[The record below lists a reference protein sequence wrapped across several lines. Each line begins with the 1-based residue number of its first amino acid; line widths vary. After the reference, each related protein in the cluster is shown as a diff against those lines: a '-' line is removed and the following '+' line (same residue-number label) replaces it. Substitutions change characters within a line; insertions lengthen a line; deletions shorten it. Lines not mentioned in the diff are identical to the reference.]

1 VSGSFIAGKTLY
13 LLDKYNTLCF
23 CYNELMKIPATM
35 GTQHPDSA
43 SKYVPIQE
51 EAQEAATALTPP
63 PEGLGLE
70 EFMID
75 FEGKMTPYH
84 QTAEVVHLLLEKNLM
99 PGRDVWLTPRISSA
113 TEETVFRQI
122 MALMS
127 IIEADYDL
135 MRSSNDAGSIKEV
148 ILPMVRGAAD
158 LTALRR
164 RIADVLD
171 LAHKEFG
178 LKKDP
183 NSLQVIPL
191 VEEVPQMVNFAGFFQ
206 DYYRLCQEQK
216 FKVKRLRFMMARSD
230 SAMIYGLVAS
240 VLAVKIMIATAY
252 KTGDQ
257 LNLQVAPILGGGAL
271 PFRGHVRYE
280 NLTNLLTEFAGIR
293 TVTIQSGLRYDHSQE
308 TVQKLAAQL
317 RKVLPDSKP
326 LVLHPEEF
334 SFLKEL
340 IAYFS
345 LAYMQKFSKVA
356 PIVADLADIIPKQRD
371 RLTERGP
378 TGYARK
384 TPNPYELVSFT
395 KDEKTAL
402 ALKKL
407 KLPANIK
414 LPRAITFTG
423 VLYSIGLPPEFLG
436 IGQALA
442 RIKERFGKEGIARFL
457 SLYPSLKTDLKF
469 ASQFLALKVA
479 QRFLNP
485 DLIKSLQS
493 ELALTEELLE
503 IELLNNSN
511 QAYVT
516 LMEIIEPL
524 IRQKVKAQKIE
535 VEDQAL
541 LKSCLVRLGKIRGSL
556 G

>member
-1 VSGSFIAGKTLY
+1 
-13 LLDKYNTLCF
+13 
-23 CYNELMKIPATM
+23 MKIPATM

-51 EAQEAATALTPP
+51 EVEEAATALTPP
-63 PEGLGLE
+63 PAGLGLE

-99 PGRDVWLTPRISSA
+99 PGRDVWITPRISSA

-135 MRSSNDAGSIKEV
+135 MRLSNEAGSIKEV

-158 LTALRR
+158 LIALRR

-178 LKKDP
+178 LKKNP

-191 VEEVPQMVNFAGFFQ
+191 VEEVPQMVNFANFFQ
-206 DYYRLCQEQK
+206 DYFRLCQEQK
-216 FKVKRLRFMMARSD
+216 FKVQRLRFMMARSD

-252 KTGDQ
+252 KSEAQ
-257 LNLQVAPILGGGAL
+257 LNLQVAPIFGGGAL

-280 NLTNLLTEFAGIR
+280 NLNNLLKEFAGIK

-317 RKVLPDSKP
+317 RKALPENNP
-326 LVLHPEEF
+326 LVFNLEEIN
-334 SFLKEL
+334 FLKEL
-340 IAYFS
+340 IAFFS

-356 PIVADLADIIPKQRD
+356 PIVAHLADIIPKQRD

-378 TGYARK
+378 TGYARQ
-384 TPNPYELVSFT
+384 TPNPATLAGFT
-395 KDEKTAL
+395 KDEETAL

-436 IGQALA
+436 VGQAVA
-442 RIKERFGKEGIARFL
+442 KIKERFGQEGIVKFL
-457 SLYPSLKTDLKF
+457 TFYPSIKTDLKF

-479 QRFLNP
+479 KRFFNQE
-485 DLIKSLQS
+485 LIKNWQN
-493 ELALTEELLE
+493 EIALTEKLLE
-503 IELLNNSN
+503 IELLNNAN

-524 IRQKVKAQKIE
+524 IRQKVQAQKIE
-535 VEDQAL
+535 AEDQAL